1 MIYQNCRNRVEDF
14 QRRIIPVILPDAG
27 LSGRTAERL
36 KPAIYWIK
44 EEEELEAMIA
54 ANPKAVGISTYMKY
68 RQIGEFARNT
78 SDMIEYLYDQLQPR
92 DYDRQMEEG
101 FPEFCEQI
109 LAD

>member
-1 MIYQNCRNRVEDF
+1 MV
-14 QRRIIPVILPDAG
+14 
-27 LSGRTAERL
+27 
-36 KPAIYWIK
+36 
-44 EEEELEAMIA
+44 
-54 ANPKAVGISTYMKY
+54 VGINCLAMDVGSSASPTYMKY

-101 FPEFCEQI
+101 FPDFCEQI